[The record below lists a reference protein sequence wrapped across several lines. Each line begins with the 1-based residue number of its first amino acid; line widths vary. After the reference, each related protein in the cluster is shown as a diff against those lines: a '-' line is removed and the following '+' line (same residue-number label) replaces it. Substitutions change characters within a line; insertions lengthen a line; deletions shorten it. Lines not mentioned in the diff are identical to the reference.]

1 MRNVALKL
9 FNDRLPHKPYFTDE
23 LQCGLRIAG
32 KERAVLAKY
41 IQFNQ
46 PHSQFWFCFDVDR
59 AGAAIDWSDRNAPA
73 PTLTIMNKDNGHA
86 HLLYALKT
94 GVRTAPDGK
103 IKPLKYAAAVE
114 SALREK
120 LGADV
125 GYSGLICKNP
135 NHSSWQVAVWQ
146 PELYTL
152 DWLAD
157 SLDLKAVND
166 KNILSDYGLGRNC
179 TLFDKTRK
187 WAYRAIRQGW
197 PKYEQWLNACYERA
211 SAYNLQFISPLDE
224 NEVKGIA
231 KSIAKWT
238 QSNFDEISFNE
249 YVCRTHTPTIQSKR
263 GRIGGKVSR
272 GGGRRRI
279 SAEDEKAII
288 ILFLNKN
295 SMRDISAKLN
305 ISISTVHKYIKS
317 NEVRNG

>member
-1 MRNVALKL
+1 MRNAALEL
-9 FNDRLPHKPYFTDE
+9 FNDRLPHKPYFSDE

-32 KERAVLAKY
+32 KERAILAKY

-46 PHSQFWFCFDVDR
+46 PHAQFWLCFDVDR
-59 AGAAIDWSDRNAPA
+59 LGAAIDWGDRNAPA

-94 GVRTAPDGK
+94 AVRTAPDGK

-135 NHSSWQVAVWQ
+135 NHDSWQIAVWQ

-157 SLDLKAVND
+157 SLDMKSAND
-166 KNILSDYGLGRNC
+166 KTIVPDYGLGRNC

-197 PKYEQWLNACYERA
+197 PEYEQWLQACYERA
-211 SAYNLQFISPLDE
+211 SAYNLQFLSPLDE
-224 NEVKGIA
+224 KEVMGIS

-238 QSNFDEISFNE
+238 LEKFSSVSFDL
-249 YVCRTHTPTIQSKR
+249 YVRNTHSSDIQSIR
-263 GRIGGKVSR
+263 GRKGGRVSK
-272 GGGRRRI
+272 GGGRPVGSHVSNSK
-279 SAEDEKAII
+279 SAMKPWAD
-288 ILFLNKN
+288 
-295 SMRDISAKLN
+295 LN
-305 ISISTVHKYIKS
+305 ISRSSWYRKFIDK
-317 NEVRNG
+317 

>member
-1 MRNVALKL
+1 LSNVALKL

-32 KERAVLAKY
+32 KERAILAKY

-46 PHSQFWFCFDVDR
+46 PHAQFWLCFDVDR
-59 AGAAIDWSDRNAPA
+59 PGAAIDWIDLNAPA
-73 PTLTIMNKDNGHA
+73 PTITIMNKANGHA

-94 GVRTAPDGK
+94 AVRTAPDGK

-135 NHSSWQVAVWQ
+135 NHDNWQIAVWQ

-157 SLDLKAVND
+157 SLDLNSDND
-166 KNILSDYGLGRNC
+166 KTILPDYGLGRNC

-197 PKYEQWLNACYERA
+197 PEYDQWLQACYERA
-211 SAYNLQFISPLDE
+211 SAYNLQFSAPLDE
-224 NEVKGIA
+224 NEVNGIA

-238 QSNFDEISFNE
+238 QSILSKSSFSAYVEATHSSEI
-249 YVCRTHTPTIQSKR
+249 QAQR
-263 GRIGGKVSR
+263 GRVGGKKSK
-272 GGGRRRI
+272 GGGRP
-279 SAEDEKAII
+279 K
-288 ILFLNKN
+288 NKN
-295 SMRDISAKLN
+295 SIDVNKPWVNMN
-305 ISISTVHKYIKS
+305 ISRRTYFYRKKNNTI
-317 NEVRNG
+317 